1 MTGAQKALMIV
12 GEVISLIM
20 VVIYGFLF
28 FPAIIAAGYFSSENV
43 GTMVLL
49 YFFIITM
56 VNVVL
61 AIMGRRTKNKAI
73 LILNMITSI
82 GSLIFLN
89 GIGAEWGLRA
99 VKRHKQLQKAKEE

>member
-1 MTGAQKALMIV
+1 MTGAQKALMII

-20 VVIYGFLF
+20 VVTYGFLF
-28 FPAIIAAGYFSSENV
+28 FPAVVAGSLTSENV
-43 GTMVLL
+43 GLMILM

-56 VNVVL
+56 INVIL

-99 VKRHKQLQKAKEE
+99 VKRDKLQQQKEKEA

>member
-20 VVIYGFLF
+20 VFTYSFLF
-28 FPAIIAAGYFSSENV
+28 FPAAVAGNLTSENV
-43 GTMVLL
+43 GLMILM
-49 YFFIITM
+49 YFLIITM

-89 GIGAEWGLRA
+89 GIGAEWVLRA
-99 VKRHKQLQKAKEE
+99 VKRDKQQQNAKEE